1 MNQKLKKFV
10 IDKNK
15 SIKDAIKKIN
25 TNGQKTCFVLD
36 ENKRLYGSI
45 TDGDIRRRILKNEKS
60 INDKIQKY
68 CNKKTKY
75 IFANSYSL
83 KKIKKIF
90 LAKKIEILP
99 ILNNNKKIVDVTLKS
114 EVFNLKKKKKTKQRN
129 FKSNLSVVIMAGGK
143 GQRLDPITR
152 IFPKPLVPIKDKTA
166 IENIIDNFSQFGIN
180 KFHLILNYKSE
191 IIKAF
196 FKSKQNLIH
205 KILYH
210 EEKKPLGTAGGLEKL
225 KNKIKGNFIVT
236 NCDVFFN
243 FDLNLLVQKHF
254 KNKYDLTLVVSNQN
268 SILPYGVCKL
278 DNENNFL
285 EITEKP
291 KFKHLITTGLYIIN
305 SSILDIIP
313 KNKYLDMNSLIET
326 CKKKNMKIGIFKISK
341 NNWQD
346 IGQLTEYKKNLSLLS
361 VKR

>member
-1 MNQKLKKFV
+1 MNKKINQFI

-25 TNGQKTCFVLD
+25 GNGQKTCFVID
-36 ENKRLYGSI
+36 ENKKLFGSI

-60 INDKIQKY
+60 INEKVKKY

-75 IFANSYSL
+75 ILSSNTNS
-83 KKIKKIF
+83 KRIKRIF
-90 LAKKIEILP
+90 VTKKIEILP
-99 ILNNNKKIVDVTLKS
+99 VLNSNKKIVKIILKS
-114 EVFNLKKKKKTKQRN
+114 EVFSFKKKKKFKQKN
-129 FKSNLSVVIMAGGK
+129 LKSNLRVVIMAGGK

-166 IENIIDNFSQFGIN
+166 IENIIDNFSKFGVK
-180 KFHLILNYKSE
+180 KFDLILNYKSE
-191 IIKAF
+191 LIKAF
-196 FKSKQNLIH
+196 FKSKQNLPH

-243 FDLNLLVQKHF
+243 FNLNILTQQHF
-254 KNKYDLTLVVSNQN
+254 KNKNDLTLVVSHQN

-278 DNENNFL
+278 NKENNFVK
-285 EITEKP
+285 INEKP
-291 KFKHLITTGLYIIN
+291 KFKHLITTGLYLIN
-305 SSILDIIP
+305 SSILKLIP
-313 KNKYLDMNSLIET
+313 KNKYLDMNSLIDI
-326 CKKKNMKIGIFKISK
+326 CKKNNMKIGIFKIKK

-361 VKR
+361 I